1 MELMDA
7 IYHRR
12 AVRSYTDRAVEPA
25 TVMELLRA
33 AVQAP
38 SGPNQQPW
46 EFGVFQG
53 RKRLEDFS
61 ERAKHYLL
69 QSLPPFFEACPE
81 IETYAEHTHDI
92 FHGAGTLIVIYAVDS
107 RNHNAQDCCLAAQ
120 NLMLAAHGLGLGTC
134 PIAHARRWLNL
145 PEVKIELGIAQDL
158 IAVFSVVVG
167 YTAVKPPDPPRREP
181 EVVSWFRPDQRAGGQ
196 TMLRR

>member
-1 MELMDA
+1 MELMEA

-12 AVRSYTDRAVEPA
+12 AVRSYTSQPVEQA
-25 TVMELLRA
+25 TIMELLRA

-38 SGPNQQPW
+38 SGLNQQPW
-46 EFGVFQG
+46 VFGVFQG
-53 RKRLEDFS
+53 RKRLQDFS
-61 ERAKHYLL
+61 ELAKHYLV
-69 QSLPPFFEACPE
+69 QSLPPFFEAHPE
-81 IETYAEHTHDI
+81 IEAYAEPTRDI

-145 PEVKIELGIAQDL
+145 PEVKTELGIAQDL
-158 IAVFSVVVG
+158 IAVFSIVVG
-167 YTAVKPPDPPRREP
+167 YPAGKPSDVLRREP
-181 EVVSWFRPDQRAGGQ
+181 EVVTWNS
-196 TMLRR
+196 L